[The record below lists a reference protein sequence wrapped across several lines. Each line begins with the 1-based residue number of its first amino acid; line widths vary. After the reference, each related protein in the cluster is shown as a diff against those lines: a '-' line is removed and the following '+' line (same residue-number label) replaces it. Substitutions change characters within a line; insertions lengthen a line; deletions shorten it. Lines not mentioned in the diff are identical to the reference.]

1 MISKELLS
9 EVLGQVYIDAT
20 RSIKDENKHFAI
32 GNKHVL
38 LGDKGFNHWN
48 DSINIYEL
56 SHKCKEWAY
65 KRGFLYWYEN
75 SRLFIKI
82 MYSCKVVFVLDIGEY
97 KKPFEIDIDFKA
109 CQWIL
114 DNKEGI

>member
-1 MISKELLS
+1 MISKELLR
-9 EVLGQVYIDAT
+9 EVLGEDRAT
-20 RSIKDENKHFAI
+20 SCNKLEMETDNSFLVVDDWI
-32 GNKHVL
+32 T
-38 LGDKGFNHWN
+38 
-48 DSINIYEL
+48 INIYEL
-56 SHKCKEWAY
+56 AHKCKEWAY

-82 MYSCKVVFVLDIGEY
+82 MYSCKVDFVLDIGEY

-114 DNKEGI
+114 DNKED

>member
-1 MISKELLS
+1 MISKELL
-9 EVLGQVYIDAT
+9 ENVLDKEIASINIEENILNYI
-20 RSIKDENKHFAI
+20 E
-32 GNKHVL
+32 
-38 LGDKGFNHWN
+38 DKVGYFE
-48 DSINIYEL
+48 INIYEL
-56 SHKCKEWAY
+56 AHKCKEWAY

-82 MYSCKVVFVLDIGEY
+82 MYSCKVDFVIDIGEY

-114 DNKEGI
+114 NNIKRTNYPL

>member
-1 MISKELLS
+1 MQVLPSKELLS
-9 EVLGQVYIDAT
+9 EVL
-20 RSIKDENKHFAI
+20 
-32 GNKHVL
+32 
-38 LGDKGFNHWN
+38 DKGKGSITKIEYNPSKTIVEYEQLERYWN
-48 DSINIYEL
+48 SINIYEL
-56 SHKCKEWAY
+56 AHKCKEWAY

-82 MYSCKVVFVLDIGEY
+82 MYSCKVDFEIDIGEY

-114 DNKEGI
+114 NNKESV